1 MTIFVHMI
9 PVRYVHWQFEEKATK
24 ESIRGFGRAVT
35 ESRNWCRHNF
45 MMMTTVMLSAF
56 VLTAVLF
63 IPGVPKEPNA
73 LALLGGLLINIVIWA
88 YVGYLLYERY
98 VGKLLR
104 ARGWAEESYWQ
115 GIQLSLLMIVLF
127 WFLPVL
133 LLVLIEIAVKLF
145 S

>member
-1 MTIFVHMI
+1 
-9 PVRYVHWQFEEKATK
+9 
-24 ESIRGFGRAVT
+24 
-35 ESRNWCRHNF
+35 

-63 IPGVPKEPNA
+63 IPGVPEKPNE
-73 LALLGGLLINIVIWA
+73 LALLGGLLVNLVIWA

-115 GIQLSLLMIVLF
+115 GIQLSFLMIVFF
-127 WFLPVL
+127 WFLPIV